1 MSRRAFYTARGY
13 RIGDTVSGLIRQ
25 VKTSMTRFVDVEMA
39 RHGLTDAQ
47 WGPLLLIKHG
57 NCDTAAQLAQRLE
70 VDAGAMTRTLDRL
83 ERKGLVVRARCDED
97 RRRVR
102 LALTE
107 AGDRVVAHVPAVVAE
122 ANNAHLAGFTDEE
135 FATLRAL
142 LLRMIDNGRKLQAGQ
157 APRRP
162 AEHHG

>member
-1 MSRRAFYTARGY
+1 MSRKAFYTARGY
-13 RIGDTVSGLIRQ
+13 RIGDTVSALIRR
-25 VKTSMTRFVDVEMA
+25 VRTSMTRFVDVEMA

-70 VDAGAMTRTLDRL
+70 VDAGAMTRTIDRL
-83 ERKGLVVRARCDED
+83 ERKGLVRRARCDED

-107 AGDRVVAHVPAVVAE
+107 EGDRVVAHVPAVVAA
-122 ANNAHLAGFTDEE
+122 ANNAHLAGFSDEE

-142 LLRMIDNGRKLQAGQ
+142 LQRMLDNGRRLPSTQ
-157 APRRP
+157 APRRT
-162 AEHHG
+162 ADHDA